1 MSNIAEKI
9 YREVRQLPEHL
20 VREVYDFLRFVEARH
35 GIAIPADEAAPSAAP
50 DWKEFF
56 DRHGRTVDD
65 AQPMT
70 RDEIYA
76 GRLY

>member
-35 GIAIPADEAAPSAAP
+35 GIDISSDEDVAPVAP
-50 DWKEFF
+50 NWKAFF

-65 AQPMT
+65 TEPRR

-76 GRLY
+76 SLLR